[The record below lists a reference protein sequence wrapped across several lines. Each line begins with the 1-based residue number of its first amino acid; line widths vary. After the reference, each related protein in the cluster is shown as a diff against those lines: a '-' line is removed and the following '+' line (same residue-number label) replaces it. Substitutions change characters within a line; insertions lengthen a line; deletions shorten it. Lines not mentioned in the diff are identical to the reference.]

1 MMKIAIIAG
10 AGRLPAALAQALT
23 ALTTPPLICALEGFL
38 PEGLVP
44 DIQFRVER
52 LMPFLR
58 SLSDQGVT
66 HVIFAG
72 AVSRPRLDP
81 SLFDMATAQIV
92 PRLLAA
98 MQGGDDATLR
108 TVIALFEE
116 AGFEVVGVP
125 DIAPGLF
132 LSPGLYGAGFA
143 VQQIT
148 ANAENPGATVHQI
161 TAEGGIGGATVH
173 QITVSPAD
181 QADTDRA
188 AAIVAALGA
197 VDVGQGAVVAQGL
210 CLAVET
216 LPGTDQMLDFVA
228 RTARRPNPAGARGVF
243 YKSAKPGQDRR
254 IDLPT
259 IGLETLTRAHA
270 AGLAGIAFPAADVI
284 VLDQKDVL
292 QTAEKLGLFLWA
304 RP

>member
-1 MMKIAIIAG
+1 MTKIAIISG
-10 AGRLPAALAQALT
+10 AGRLPAALAATLDS
-23 ALTTPPLICALEGFL
+23 PLICALDGFP

-44 DIQFRVER
+44 DLVFRVER
-52 LMPFLR
+52 LVPFLR
-58 SLSDQGVT
+58 ELSDRGVGR
-66 HVIFAG
+66 VIFAG

-81 SLFDMATAQIV
+81 SLFDMGTAQMV

-108 TVIALFEE
+108 AVTDIFEQ

-125 DIAPGLF
+125 DVAPGLF
-132 LSPGLYGAGFA
+132 LAPGVYGVTLSGAKPGESVSA
-143 VQQIT
+143 VT
-148 ANAENPGATVHQI
+148 HSGS
-161 TAEGGIGGATVH
+161 EGWE
-173 QITVSPAD
+173 TVSGVTVSEAD
-181 QADTDRA
+181 RADAARA

-228 RTARRPNPAGARGVF
+228 KTARRPNPAGARGVF

-270 AGLAGIAFPAADVI
+270 AGLAGIAFPASDVI
-284 VLDQKDVL
+284 VLDMKNVL
-292 QTAEKLGLFLWA
+292 QQAEKLGLFLWA
-304 RP
+304 QP